1 MRKSVY
7 GYKNSV
13 AFGWELFFDLE
24 QRKFIKP
31 LNVKFLPWD
40 YFLYSSGEFEYSFQ
54 LEPNKKY
61 IQIRCVGYH
70 ATRDF
75 YFVAMFLETK
85 EDGTIEELGKAF
97 FGIFS
102 QYPISDKALEDFH
115 KTELFKDLQNYY
127 PSKRKTE
134 QIFKKDTKKGK

>member
-1 MRKSVY
+1 
-7 GYKNSV
+7 
-13 AFGWELFFDLE
+13 
-24 QRKFIKP
+24 
-31 LNVKFLPWD
+31 
-40 YFLYSSGEFEYSFQ
+40 
-54 LEPNKKY
+54 
-61 IQIRCVGYH
+61 
-70 ATRDF
+70 
-75 YFVAMFLETK
+75 MFLETK

-134 QIFKKDTKKGK
+134 QIFQKRYKEGEVNSLLELIRIFPAVV